1 MPRNPNNASRQ
12 QTRQAQQAQ
21 QRFHRHNQ
29 QFAKKQMQGLTDQWR
44 ARQAHLGAQVPAR
57 QQQDDALAQRDNAP
71 RYRGEGWSSDLP
83 DPIGSEVSSSPPAP
97 RQRSG
102 AGGRSGVFVGEA
114 RNIDR
119 TQEQG
124 GLNYQRT
131 FQVLTFRVDCR
142 DSVGNLQQSVQ
153 VRLRGQRIVGNVRE
167 GERVEVRGRPGRGGV
182 VQVGSFWNV
191 ATQSNVTSGGLFNFT
206 GGGLGRKRG
215 GIAAISSEPTPGEVP
230 FQQQRTPP
238 PPQGSGMTPTG
249 SGAPS
254 LPRTGRVG
262 QFVVLIGAV
271 AFTASVTLLTNYI
284 NNGNGGKSLLEAT
297 SGDLASPLYPRDFWI
312 LIALVAL
319 ISVATAMGVR
329 AHKRWLMIVA
339 ALASAGL
346 IGYTLHI
353 PQIGL
358 APGFGPY
365 GSSYW
370 LSLVAAVAMALGAVV
385 AAAVRSDY

>member
-1 MPRNPNNASRQ
+1 MPWNPNNASRQ
-12 QTRQAQQAQ
+12 QARQAQQAQ

-44 ARQAHLGAQVPAR
+44 ARQAYLGAQVRAP
-57 QQQDDALAQRDNAP
+57 QQQDDASAQRGNAP
-71 RYRGEGWSSDLP
+71 RGAGWSSDLP
-83 DPIGSEVSSSPPAP
+83 DSPGSEVPSLPPAP

-124 GLNYQRT
+124 GVNFQRT

-191 ATQSNVTSGGLFNFT
+191 ATQSNVTGGGLFNFT

-215 GIAAISSEPTPGEVP
+215 GIAAIPPEQTHGEVP
-230 FQQQRTPP
+230 FQQRTPP
-238 PPQGSGMTPTG
+238 QGRRMTPTG

-271 AFTASVTLLTNYI
+271 VFTASVTLLTNYI

>member
-1 MPRNPNNASRQ
+1 
-12 QTRQAQQAQ
+12 
-21 QRFHRHNQ
+21 
-29 QFAKKQMQGLTDQWR
+29 
-44 ARQAHLGAQVPAR
+44 V
-57 QQQDDALAQRDNAP
+57 
-71 RYRGEGWSSDLP
+71 
-83 DPIGSEVSSSPPAP
+83 
-97 RQRSG
+97 
-102 AGGRSGVFVGEA
+102 
-114 RNIDR
+114 
-119 TQEQG
+119 
-124 GLNYQRT
+124 NYQRT

-206 GGGLGRKRG
+206 GGGLGRKRE
-215 GIAAISSEPTPGEVP
+215 GIAAIPLEQTPGEVP
-230 FQQQRTPP
+230 FQQRT
-238 PPQGSGMTPTG
+238 PPQGSRMTPTG

-271 AFTASVTLLTNYI
+271 VFTASVTLLTNYI